1 MAFKVLTYE
10 GRRTAIVKCERRI
23 ANIDAG
29 LQYAVDAGVLTG
41 MPNRKYITANVPA
54 GMRTHESAMRKID
67 KRNYLALLA
76 DSFRAMNREPQ
87 SGDMRHACDYK
98 GHARKR
104 QRKGVYT
111 TPFVKLS

>member
-1 MAFKVLTYE
+1 VL
-10 GRRTAIVKCERRI
+10 I
-23 ANIDAG
+23 
-29 LQYAVDAGVLTG
+29 G
-41 MPNRKYITANVPA
+41 MPNRKYVAANVPA
-54 GMRTHESAMRKID
+54 SMRTRESAMRKID

-87 SGDMRHACDYK
+87 SGDMHHVCDYK

-104 QRKGVYT
+104 QKKGVYI